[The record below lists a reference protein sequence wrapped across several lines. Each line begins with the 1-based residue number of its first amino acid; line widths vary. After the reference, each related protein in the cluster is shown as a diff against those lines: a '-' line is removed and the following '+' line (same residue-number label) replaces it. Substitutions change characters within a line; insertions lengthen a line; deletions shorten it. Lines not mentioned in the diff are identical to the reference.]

1 MLNRLSGEGMGS
13 VQLVET
19 EDETP
24 EKNFS
29 LHLKYQ
35 TQPFLYKLLLKIRSI
50 FAGRNPE
57 SLFNDDVLLKLAKA
71 VNRDHP
77 GLLNPKMYYLDNIF
91 YDRLKD
97 LKDSADFFKPYFA
110 PLDENSGDF
119 FVFLS
124 SFVSPEISEKINAEA
139 DPFSLSFDVEPTQ
152 IEKDRMLKNLDN
164 ILTNLDGQS
173 KSKLFEAVLAVSWL
187 KRFSVL
193 PFIHFSSQFTN
204 LSGTGYTCPYK
215 NACIDFEI
223 FAALFSNLKTIS
235 SEVLESLFLYTHK
248 NEFMANPQNQDLE
261 RSAKEFMAAANAKL
275 SAIQMFISGVPVV
288 KMGKIISQDYDW
300 KPGNFEG
307 IEGWFPKFRSHWREI
322 IEIRW
327 AEWVKERKKSKMMAT
342 LHTDFGMLDFPE
354 IQYHPWT
361 NLWSQPRFACE
372 LTGGFLSWYC
382 NEQYHKA
389 LPFLN
394 DILLEG
400 VFNGSQNRIEY
411 TTGFNVFQQA
421 NQKMADLLS
430 ALAPGGDYGIR
441 FAEWSKFPVGT
452 VQMQNQIKTVIGK
465 IEAEVRSV
473 LRDFMAGS
481 TVLVKFLSKL
491 LSSDPKASMEL
502 MQNFNSIKGRG
513 NREWKDNLEKVQ
525 TTLSKCVYYLS
536 ELEPIDLGL

>member
-1 MLNRLSGEGMGS
+1 MLNRLSGEGMSS

-24 EKNFS
+24 EKNYS

-35 TQPFLYKLLLKIRSI
+35 TQTFFYKLILKIRAV

-57 SLFNDDVLLKLAKA
+57 SLFNDDVLLKLAKM
-71 VNRDHP
+71 VNREHP
-77 GLLNPKMYYLDNIF
+77 GLLNPKMYYLDGIF

-97 LKDSADFFKPYFA
+97 LKDSADFFKPFFA
-110 PLDENSGDF
+110 PIDENSGDF

-124 SFVSPEISEKINAEA
+124 SFVAPEISEKINAEA
-139 DPFSLSFDVEPTQ
+139 DPFSLSFDVEPSQ

-164 ILTNLDGQS
+164 ILTNLDGSAKANLYQ
-173 KSKLFEAVLAVSWL
+173 AVLAVSWL

-215 NACIDFEI
+215 NASVDYNI
-223 FAALFSNLKTIS
+223 FAAIFSNLQSIS
-235 SEVLESLFLYTHK
+235 GEVLESLFLYTHK

-261 RSAKEFMAAANAKL
+261 RSAREFMAAANAKL

-288 KMGKIISQDYDW
+288 KMGKIINQDYDW
-300 KPGNFEG
+300 KPGEFVG
-307 IEGWFPKFRSHWREI
+307 IEGWFPKFRSHWRDI

-327 AEWVKERKKSKMMAT
+327 SEWIKERKKSKMMAT
-342 LHTDFGMLDFPE
+342 LNKDFDMVDFPA

-361 NLWSQPRFACE
+361 NLWSQPRFLCE

-382 NEQYHKA
+382 TEQYHKA

-430 ALAPGGDYGIR
+430 SLAPGGDYGVK
-441 FAEWSKFPVGT
+441 FAEWSKYPIGT
-452 VQMQNQIKTVIGK
+452 VQMQNQVKTVIGK
-465 IEAEVRSV
+465 IEGEVRSV
-473 LRDFMAGS
+473 LREFMAGS
-481 TVLVKFLSKL
+481 TVLAKFLAKL
-491 LSSDPKASMEL
+491 FAPDAKSSMEL

-513 NREWKDNLEKVQ
+513 NREWKDGLAQVQKV
-525 TTLSKCVYYLS
+525 LSKCIYYLS